1 MKTILAVLALV
12 VGLSFS
18 AVPFAE
24 AQQPT
29 APGGS
34 TATMEPTEKKEMTD
48 KKEMKAGKKESK
60 KRKKK
65 EKKGKE

>member
-1 MKTILAVLALV
+1 MKAMLAALALV

-18 AVPFAE
+18 AVPFTE
-24 AQQPT
+24 AQQST

-34 TATMEPTEKKEMTD
+34 TTTMEPTEKKEMTD
-48 KKEMKAGKKESK
+48 KKETKAEKKESK

-65 EKKGKE
+65 EKKDKE